1 MTWPVGSGKV
11 KYAFLLN
18 ATGALL
24 HVSRTIFQY
33 GRPRVTNENVSFL
46 KIKILD

>member
-1 MTWPVGSGKV
+1 MTWPVGSEKV

-24 HVSRTIFQY
+24 RVSRTIFQY
-33 GRPRVTNENVSFL
+33 GRPRTSVEYGVTSV
-46 KIKILD
+46 IIY